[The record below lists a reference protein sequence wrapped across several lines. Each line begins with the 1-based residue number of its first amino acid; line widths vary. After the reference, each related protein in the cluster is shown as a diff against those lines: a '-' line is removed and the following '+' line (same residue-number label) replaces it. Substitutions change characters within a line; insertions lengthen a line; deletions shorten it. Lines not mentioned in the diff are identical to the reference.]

1 MFKIIIFILMILLL
15 VFLAFVFIHTRK
27 TNRIL
32 KNVFKDNSVLVFGRK
47 GKGKDLLF
55 QKVIYLRRKESYL
68 SNISYGYKGE
78 IVPIKDLSIEPN
90 TYENFIN
97 DEIVKVKSK
106 DFEGKDYYLSD
117 GGIHL
122 PSQEDH
128 YLHKKYKSLPLYYAL
143 SRQLYLQN
151 IHVNTQ
157 VNSRLWKA
165 LREQADYYIK
175 CRKKINL
182 PFVIIC
188 FITTYEKY
196 SSADNELLPMRG
208 RFFNKFSK
216 AEVDQYE
223 ATNGLIENRF
233 YILLKK
239 HIKYDTRYFKNIVLD
254 NV

>member
-1 MFKIIIFILMILLL
+1 MFKIIIIIFSILLL
-15 VFLAFVFIHTRK
+15 VFLCFAFIHTRK

-32 KNVFKDNSVLVFGRK
+32 KNAFKENSVLVFGSK

-55 QKVIYLRRKESYL
+55 QKVIYLRKKEEYL
-68 SNISYGYKGE
+68 SNISYGYKGT
-78 IVPIKDLSIEPN
+78 VTPINCLSLDPN

-97 DEIVKVKSK
+97 DDISKVKK
-106 DFEGKDYYLSD
+106 LDFEKKDYYLSD

-128 YLHKKYKSLPLYYAL
+128 YLHKRYKSLPLYYAL

-157 VNSRLWKA
+157 CMSRLWKA

-175 CRKKINL
+175 CRKKIVL
-182 PFVIIC
+182 PFMIIC

-196 SSADNELLPMRG
+196 SSAENELLPMRG

-233 YILLKK
+233 YIILKK
-239 HIKYDTRYFKNIVLD
+239 HIKYDTRYFKDIVLNND
-254 NV
+254 

>member
-1 MFKIIIFILMILLL
+1 MFKIIFIILSVVLS
-15 VFLAFVFIHTRK
+15 VFLVYAFIHTRK

-55 QKVIYLRRKESYL
+55 QKVIYMRRKNKYI
-68 SNISYGYKGE
+68 SNISYGYKG
-78 IVPIKDLSIEPN
+78 IIAPISSLSLEPN

-97 DEIVKVKSK
+97 DDIVKVKSL
-106 DFEGKDYYLSD
+106 DFEANDYYLSD

-128 YLHKKYKSLPLYYAL
+128 YLHKKFKSLPLYYAL

-157 VNSRLWKA
+157 CMSRLWKA

-175 CRKKINL
+175 CRYKIKL
-182 PFVIIC
+182 PFMIVC

-196 SSADNELLPMRG
+196 SSAENELLPIRG

-216 AEVDQYE
+216 AEVDTYE
-223 ATNGLIENRF
+223 ATHGKIENRF
-233 YILLKK
+233 YIILKK
-239 HIKYDTRYFKNIVLD
+239 HIKYDTRYFKDIVLD
-254 NV
+254 NN